1 MFVKSESGARLTKIL
16 PKLLQ
21 TKDMDAVL
29 KVSILNPFWGA
40 AAMHPMQCILWSL
53 VHLSKLFLLNSF
65 PLLLFYQCFLKSYI
79 LKTVINLF

>member
-40 AAMHPMQCILWSL
+40 AAMHPA
-53 VHLSKLFLLNSF
+53 VHSIVHPPCECTFLETMNFFNLFLLNYF
-65 PLLLFYQCFLKSYI
+65 PFYYFI
-79 LKTVINLF
+79 IVF

>member
-40 AAMHPMQCILWSL
+40 AAMHPA
-53 VHLSKLFLLNSF
+53 VHSMVTSASF
-65 PLLLFYQCFLKSYI
+65 
-79 LKTVINLF
+79 